1 MQMIDFKIDI
11 FAKGEGFATHIFSCF
26 GVCITLFLLQSL
38 SKDMG
43 IDNEHDIYFDQI
55 GGLLMAIILVITVG
69 IYLNFIISRY
79 TTEFQYCHISTFP
92 CLIFNYISGYS
103 KWIKLLLKGAKP

>member
-11 FAKGEGFATHIFSCF
+11 FAKGEGFATYIFSCF

-43 IDNEHDIYFDQI
+43 IDNERDIYFDHI
-55 GGLLMAIILVITVG
+55 GGLLMAIRLVITVG
-69 IYLNFIISRY
+69 IYLFLILRINNRISMLSFFYLPKFCVQSYIWIFQRDKVIIER
-79 TTEFQYCHISTFP
+79 
-92 CLIFNYISGYS
+92 
-103 KWIKLLLKGAKP
+103 